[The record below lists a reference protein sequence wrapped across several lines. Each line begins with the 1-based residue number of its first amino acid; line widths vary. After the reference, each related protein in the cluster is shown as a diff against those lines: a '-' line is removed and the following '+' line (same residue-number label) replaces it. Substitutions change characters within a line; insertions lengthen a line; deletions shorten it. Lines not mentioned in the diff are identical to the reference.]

1 MARLHISVAQM
12 GKPDW
17 PRFAVQD
24 NKGRYW
30 NGNWWSKSLR
40 EALLYSSEREAA
52 DEAMVMNECVEPRWF
67 VATVRIMVEHD
78 EGFTIEQLH
87 ELLRQAAVSLVLPDQ
102 HDMDGVDIE
111 IHLDLGGMEEV
122 E

>member
-1 MARLHISVAQM
+1 MARLRITVARM
-12 GKPDW
+12 GNPKC

-30 NGNWWSKSLR
+30 DGRWWTNDPRAARLHHR
-40 EALLYSSEREAA
+40 EQDAA
-52 DEAMVMNECVEPRWF
+52 DEATLLNDCIEPRWF

-78 EGFTIEQLH
+78 ERFTIEQLQ
-87 ELLRQAAVSLVLPDQ
+87 ELLERSTVPLILPDQ
-102 HDMDGVDIE
+102 HDLGDVDVE
-111 IHLDLGGMEEV
+111 INFDLGGMEEI

>member
-17 PRFAVQD
+17 PRFVVQD

-30 NGNWWSKSLR
+30 NGTWWSNSPR
-40 EALLYSSEREAA
+40 DALLYSSEREAA

-78 EGFTIEQLH
+78 ERFTIEQVH
-87 ELLRQAAVSLVLPDQ
+87 ALLGQSAVSLVLPDQ
-102 HDMDGVDIE
+102 HDMEDVVVE
-111 IHLDLGGMEEV
+111 INLDLGGMDEIE
-122 E
+122 